1 MKTLAIC
8 QGGLVR
14 SVSLTSVLRYMSDQ
28 DAIAYGLEKGTLR
41 TMQMLCDWAD
51 HVVVM
56 QEKFATPVDAFFKKM
71 ICVCDV
77 GPDIW
82 SNPLHPDLVAMVTK
96 YVMEWSVREYADG
109 FRMKF

>member
-1 MKTLAIC
+1 VKTLAIC

-14 SVSLTSVLRYMSDQ
+14 SVALVSVLRYISDQ
-28 DAIAYGLEKGTLR
+28 DALAYGLEKGTPK
-41 TMQMLCDWAD
+41 TMRMLCGWAD

-56 QEKFATPVDAFFKKM
+56 QEKFASAVADYYDKM

-82 SNPLHPDLVAMVTK
+82 SNPFHPDLVARVTQ
-96 YVMEWSVREYADG
+96 YVSEWAVREYADG
-109 FRMKF
+109 FSMKF